1 MEAIT
6 NLKHYN
12 HVKNRALIFT
22 VLFFLLFQFSPA
34 QLSDLETRC
43 LWIVRESMY
52 TEEMI
57 DSALVYAY
65 QSGYD
70 IVFIQVRGRG
80 YAFYD
85 SEIVPKHPGIAPD
98 FDPLEYAV
106 ILGHALG
113 IEVHAWMNSYILWSS
128 KQPPSDPRH
137 LYHTH
142 KEWTEANIHGK
153 MDSQIKLSAPQ
164 SPQWEG
170 IYLSP
175 THPDVNSYLLSVNS
189 EIIENYKIDGI
200 HLDYIR
206 FQDEVYGY
214 NREGMAAFENIYNI
228 NPRDI
233 VRGIIST
240 RFGWSKEFVDSMY
253 VAWDQF
259 RLDAVTELVN
269 NIYEK
274 IQESSQ
280 NISLSAAVKP
290 NLVEA
295 RFRWYQDWGRWV
307 QEGMIDFVVPM
318 NYFKEIRD
326 YNNSV
331 QIMKANLEP
340 EDLKLVIMGVS
351 TYNQDAQ
358 SAADKILLARLNG
371 FNGVSIF
378 SYDSHKN
385 NLEWFQPVTEAL
397 GQPSF
402 D

>member
-1 MEAIT
+1 M
-6 NLKHYN
+6 
-12 HVKNRALIFT
+12 IFT
-22 VLFFLLFQFSPA
+22 VLFFFPNQFA
-34 QLSDLETRC
+34 FCQLSDLDTRC
-43 LWIVRESMY
+43 LWVVRESMY

-70 IVFIQVRGRG
+70 IVFLQVRGRG
-80 YAFYD
+80 YAFYE
-85 SEIVPKHPGIAPD
+85 SNLVPKHPKISPE
-98 FDPLEYAV
+98 FDPLEYALT
-106 ILGHALG
+106 LGHALG

-128 KQPPSDPRH
+128 KYSPENTNH
-137 LYHTH
+137 IYHTN

-153 MDSQIKLSAPQ
+153 MDSQIKLSEPQ

-170 IYLSP
+170 VYLSP
-175 THPDVNSYLLSVNS
+175 IHPEVNPYLISLHA
-189 EIIENYKIDGI
+189 ELIENYNIDGI

-206 FQDEVYGY
+206 FQDEMYGY
-214 NREGMAAFENIYNI
+214 NKTGMKSFEDIYNI

-240 RFGWSKEFVDSMY
+240 RFGWNQEFVDSMH

-259 RLDAVTELVN
+259 RIQAVTNLVEGVFN
-269 NIYEK
+269 EIHKSGKK
-274 IQESSQ
+274 IK
-280 NISLSAAVKP
+280 LSAAVKP
-290 NLVEA
+290 NLIEA
-295 RFRWYQDWGRWV
+295 HNRWYQDWKGWIQSGV
-307 QEGMIDFVVPM
+307 IDFVVPM

-331 QIMKANLEP
+331 QIMKTHLDH
-340 EDLKLVIMGVS
+340 EDLQYVIMGVS

-371 FNGVSIF
+371 FQGVSVF
-378 SYDSHKN
+378 SYDSHKH
-385 NLEWFQPVTEAL
+385 NLDWFLPVTEAL
-397 GQPSF
+397 GQPAF